1 MARSRD
7 REAMMKRPLRRK
19 IVKIA
24 RVAEAITAA
33 MALVV
38 VLASAQNKEQ
48 VLLPDYVLKAQT
60 VVVLILPEAAEPM
73 NDPFANHKAQEE
85 VEKAIM
91 KWGRFRLTQEAFT
104 ADLVIGVRK
113 GTGKTV
119 NPTISGGPVDT
130 RPATIETTPG
140 QVRVGAQKGR
150 PPDRT
155 QTGDTSARTSP
166 GMEAGSIT
174 QDMFEVFNGGDTYG
188 VSSAPVWTYAA
199 KDGLKPPKVDAVEKF
214 RKTLE
219 EAEKATRQKQQQ
231 G

>member
-1 MARSRD
+1 
-7 REAMMKRPLRRK
+7 MMKRPLRRK
-19 IVKIA
+19 IGRMA
-24 RVAEAITAA
+24 GLTTAA
-33 MALVV
+33 VALV
-38 VLASAQNKEQ
+38 VLASAQNKDKEK
-48 VLLPDYVLKAQT
+48 VSLPDYVLKAQT
-60 VVVLILPEAAEPM
+60 VVVLILPETAEPM
-73 NDPFANHKAQEE
+73 NDPFANRKAQEE
-85 VEKAIM
+85 VEKAVM

-140 QVRVGAQKGR
+140 QIRVGAQKGR
-150 PPDRT
+150 PPDET

-166 GMEAGSIT
+166 GMEAGAIT
-174 QDMFEVFNGGDTYG
+174 QDMFEVFMGGDTYG
-188 VSSAPVWTYAA
+188 VNSAPIWTYVA

-219 EAEKATRQKQQQ
+219 EAEKAARQKQQQ
-231 G
+231 SQKKNP